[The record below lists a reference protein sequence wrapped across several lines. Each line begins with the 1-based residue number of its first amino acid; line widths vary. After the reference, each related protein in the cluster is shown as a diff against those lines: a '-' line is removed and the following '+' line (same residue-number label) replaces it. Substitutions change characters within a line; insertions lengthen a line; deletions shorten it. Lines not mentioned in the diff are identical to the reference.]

1 MPQDKSTDEVR
12 TAGMKFP
19 GNPKLYRRIANW
31 STVGILVWLYG
42 GTALVQLWW
51 LGHTWVFKWQSILV
65 GVLFGIWYARASY
78 NWMMRLD
85 AQFGRGSSWMLRDR
99 NVKLPELKD

>member
-1 MPQDKSTDEVR
+1 MPQEKSTDEVR
-12 TAGMKFP
+12 SAGMKFP

-51 LGHTWVFKWQSILV
+51 LGHTWVFKWQFILV

-78 NWMMRLD
+78 SWMMRLD
-85 AQFGRGSSWMLRDR
+85 AQFGRGSGWMLRDR